1 MRFSQLPLIT
11 AAIFCQQ
18 TVATAGP
25 APALAK
31 EPISPPP
38 LQEADAWKFT
48 LGMPGWLA
56 GLEGDVGVM
65 GFQPIHSEVPF
76 SKILDH
82 LDMVASLSFEAQ
94 KGPWSFYAE
103 GLYMKVSA
111 GGQTPGPLLDT
122 LNVDLRQVM
131 AEAQIGYR
139 LWESDR
145 GYFDLIAGARYSSM
159 DVGMELDIDSEGVR
173 DLSEHL
179 AQEVVHRVTNSVRVK
194 ADAALAEAK
203 SAIIDALATAKTNV
217 SNKALEVQAGS
228 REKIVEVGKSR
239 IQGRV
244 DNILENYPRL
254 PEIIE
259 RSGPVADAMRE
270 LIAAKVAEKKA
281 DIDDAQAALSQRIQS
296 ANAAVSAQAA
306 AARAALNEKVR
317 ATKASV
323 RNRLAKAVR
332 NAEEKLARKIESEIH
347 NTIPSHLSGSKSWV
361 DPIVGFRA
369 RYNFTDHFYAA
380 AKADIGGFGIGSD
393 LTWQLFGAVGYQF
406 NQHWSSELGY
416 KYLSVD
422 YSNNGFVYD
431 MAMGGVFIGLKYTF

>member
-1 MRFSQLPLIT
+1 
-11 AAIFCQQ
+11 
-18 TVATAGP
+18 
-25 APALAK
+25 
-31 EPISPPP
+31 
-38 LQEADAWKFT
+38 
-48 LGMPGWLA
+48 
-56 GLEGDVGVM
+56 
-65 GFQPIHSEVPF
+65 
-76 SKILDH
+76 
-82 LDMVASLSFEAQ
+82 
-94 KGPWSFYAE
+94 
-103 GLYMKVSA
+103 
-111 GGQTPGPLLDT
+111 
-122 LNVDLRQVM
+122 
-131 AEAQIGYR
+131 
-139 LWESDR
+139 
-145 GYFDLIAGARYSSM
+145 M
-159 DVGMELDIDSEGVR
+159 DVGMELDVDSDGVR

-194 ADAALAEAK
+194 ADAALADAK
-203 SAIIDALATAKTNV
+203 SAIIDALATAKTSV
-217 SNKALEVQAGS
+217 SNKALEVKTGS
-228 REKIVEVGKSR
+228 REKIVEAGKSR

-244 DNILENYPRL
+244 DTILENYPRL

-369 RYNFTDHFYAA
+369 RYNFTDHLYAA